1 MFKIFGL
8 FGEMAV
14 LDTLIHGGI
23 SHDDPEKYFHTGEQK
38 TKKSIWKEKWS
49 FCFQIKRK
57 IGVIIK
63 KKKKVSVERLCS
75 PKIRQFTKPYE
86 NRAVF
91 LWVVRLPPPP
101 PPHPHT
107 PSQEVGDLWHSL
119 KYVVLL

>member
-1 MFKIFGL
+1 MFKIFDL

-57 IGVIIK
+57 NGVIIK
-63 KKKKVSVERLCS
+63 KKKKGECGAALFSKDKTVYKTL
-75 PKIRQFTKPYE
+75 
-86 NRAVF
+86 
-91 LWVVRLPPPP
+91 
-101 PPHPHT
+101 
-107 PSQEVGDLWHSL
+107 
-119 KYVVLL
+119 